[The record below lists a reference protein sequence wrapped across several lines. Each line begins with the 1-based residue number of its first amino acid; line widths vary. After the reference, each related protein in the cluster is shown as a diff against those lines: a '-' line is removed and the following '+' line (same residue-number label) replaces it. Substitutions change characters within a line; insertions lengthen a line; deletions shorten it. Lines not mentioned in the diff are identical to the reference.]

1 MFWNVK
7 LEVLELLSSFGTL
20 FFKETIPI
28 FGRFLEVVVVVA
40 RPCLLL
46 LVLLLLL
53 GLDAALVEG
62 ADAGRALHQDA
73 VGQVAGPA
81 VRVVPL
87 DLGRSIA
94 SVVRQFQKV
103 TGRSTSSSSSSS
115 SYTSS
120 GCCCCSSGFRAVAL
134 VLEAFLED
142 GRRLGGGR
150 VVQLALTGRR
160 RVAAA
165 GRGAAGA
172 SGGVPNCTRNQI

>member
-115 SYTSS
+115 YTSS